1 MTIECESSRKY
12 LRVRI
17 DENLTWRDH
26 IYICNWKKAKNFE
39 LLYQGKNYLDEN
51 SLTQINFAYIHAYL
65 NYADIAWTSSYKT
78 KLKTVQSKQKHA
90 LRIIFNHSKTSPCEP
105 FFLNLNVL
113 NVYQII
119 IFQSVQFM
127 YKIKN
132 KDTPDI
138 FLKLFDVPCHPYPTN
153 FSLINFS
160 VPGTFLKAT
169 RFAVSVR
176 CPILCNNCLSK
187 NEKVIDNFL
196 LFRQRAKERIMEE
209 STAAN
214 FFQ

>member
-1 MTIECESSRKY
+1 MK
-12 LRVRI
+12 
-17 DENLTWRDH
+17 
-26 IYICNWKKAKNFE
+26 KKAKNFE

-51 SLTQINFAYIHAYL
+51 SLTQINFVYIHAYL
-65 NYADIAWTSSYKT
+65 NYADIAWTSSHHKT

-119 IFQSVQFM
+119 TFQSVQFM

-132 KDTPDI
+132 QDTQDI
-138 FLKLFDVPCHPYPTN
+138 FLKLFDVPCHPYPTD

-176 CPILCNNCLSK
+176 CPILCNIASQK
-187 NEKVIDNFL
+187 TK
-196 LFRQRAKERIMEE
+196 K
-209 STAAN
+209 
-214 FFQ
+214 